1 MPINAKKQKVLDA
14 NADLLAEL
22 KAAWTRDKDALDDA
36 EADVARLK
44 AQMDQKQRQMD
55 RILTLSEAI
64 NDDPD

>member
-22 KAAWTRDKDALDDA
+22 KARWLADKDALDDA
-36 EADVARLK
+36 EGDVARLK

>member
-1 MPINAKKQKVLDA
+1 MPINAKKQKVLEA
-14 NADLLAEL
+14 NADLLADL

>member
-1 MPINAKKQKVLDA
+1 MPPNPKKQKVLDA

-22 KAAWTRDKDALDDA
+22 KARWLADKDALDDA

>member
-1 MPINAKKQKVLDA
+1 MPPNPKKQKVLEA
-14 NADLLAEL
+14 NADLLADL

-44 AQMDQKQRQMD
+44 AQLDQKQRQMD

>member
-1 MPINAKKQKVLDA
+1 MPINAKKQKVLEA

>member
-22 KAAWTRDKDALDDA
+22 KARWLADKDALDDA